1 VYVGDSPSDGI
12 AARAAGMMSVGVSW
26 GAHDRDALAAEGR
39 FDAVVMD
46 ARELRRLLL
55 GEE

>member
-1 VYVGDSPSDGI
+1 
-12 AARAAGMMSVGVSW
+12 MMSVGVAW
-26 GAHDRDALAAEGR
+26 GAHDGDALAAEGR
-39 FDAVVMD
+39 FDAVALD